1 MALST
6 QTLDHL
12 LESESHL
19 RAAIKSASSNESP
32 NIIYMLSKI
41 LSEIEQVKK
50 FENLM
55 DLLDKQTKDG
65 NNGTFKFF

>member
-1 MALST
+1 MALSS

-12 LESESHL
+12 LECESHL

-32 NIIYMLSKI
+32 NIIFMLSKI
-41 LSEIEQVKK
+41 LSEIEQLKK

-55 DLLDKQTKDG
+55 DILDKQTKG
-65 NNGTFKFF
+65 NNENFKFF